1 MKENND
7 AKVVLSSRVL
17 FLVKCKNIQY
27 SFVSV
32 IRVMGFLFNML
43 VDSKHKLPFPLI
55 CQDAGL
61 YNWELRHEKS
71 RYVVVT
77 SLDIS
82 LSPSAFMV
90 GIPSFA
96 QMPRLGMPLL

>member
-43 VDSKHKLPFPLI
+43 VDSDMPDQKVNRPY
-55 CQDAGL
+55 DA
-61 YNWELRHEKS
+61 
-71 RYVVVT
+71 RY
-77 SLDIS
+77 
-82 LSPSAFMV
+82 
-90 GIPSFA
+90 G
-96 QMPRLGMPLL
+96 RL